1 MSLLSPCRLVSRGE
15 SLKSYDVFKNN
26 RKISVSISNGGNRTM
41 KYKHESLSRYISEGG
56 GFSTEVVRIEVNGNV
71 LYSVTDSTG
80 NHLGY
85 FDREDEAEAVA
96 EERVL

>member
-1 MSLLSPCRLVSRGE
+1 
-15 SLKSYDVFKNN
+15 
-26 RKISVSISNGGNRTM
+26 M

-56 GFSTEVVRIEVNGNV
+56 GFSTEVVRIEVNENV

-85 FDREDEAEAVA
+85 FDNECDAEAVA
-96 EERVL
+96 EDSVL

>member
-1 MSLLSPCRLVSRGE
+1 MLCIV
-15 SLKSYDVFKNN
+15 KTH
-26 RKISVSISNGGNRTM
+26 GGNRTM
-41 KYKHESLSRYISEGG
+41 KYSHDVLSKYISEGG
-56 GFSTEVVRIEVNGNV
+56 GFFTEVIRIEVNGNV

-85 FDREDEAEAVA
+85 FDAECDAEAVA

>member
-1 MSLLSPCRLVSRGE
+1 MY
-15 SLKSYDVFKNN
+15 LKIIGKLAFLFPIRNWGVLCMLKTY
-26 RKISVSISNGGNRTM
+26 GGNSTM
-41 KYKHESLSRYISEGG
+41 KYKHESCSRYISEGG

-85 FDREDEAEAVA
+85 FDAECDAEAVA
-96 EERVL
+96 EDKVL

>member
-1 MSLLSPCRLVSRGE
+1 
-15 SLKSYDVFKNN
+15 
-26 RKISVSISNGGNRTM
+26 M

-85 FDREDEAEAVA
+85 YDREDEAEAVA
-96 EERVL
+96 EERVLWILYYKYYGMDSYFFV

>member
-1 MSLLSPCRLVSRGE
+1 
-15 SLKSYDVFKNN
+15 
-26 RKISVSISNGGNRTM
+26 M
-41 KYKHESLSRYISEGG
+41 KYKHESCSRYISEGG

-85 FDREDEAEAVA
+85 FDAECDAEAVA
-96 EERVL
+96 EDKVL

>member
-1 MSLLSPCRLVSRGE
+1 
-15 SLKSYDVFKNN
+15 
-26 RKISVSISNGGNRTM
+26 M
-41 KYKHESLSRYISEGG
+41 KYKHESCSTYISEGG

-85 FDREDEAEAVA
+85 FDAECDAEAVA
-96 EERVL
+96 EDKVL